1 MNYLNYYHLEQ
12 YLFNKV
18 GPEFSRTR
26 KITASDYF
34 CIVIW
39 KANRAKSKEAKRL
52 LSKGYKTLQGAVTA
66 LANDINKAKTNKEL
80 MSCLIETWGFRL
92 PMASAILTVL
102 YPNDFTVYDVRVCDE
117 IGGYHSIHG
126 RKFEGLWSGY
136 EEFVKSVKKST
147 PKKLALRDKD
157 RWLWGR
163 SFCNQLSSDI
173 KQMFGIKGITKK
185 SSGRKKAR
193 H

>member
-12 YLFNKV
+12 YLFNEV
-18 GPEFSRTR
+18 GPAFR
-26 KITASDYF
+26 KTGKISASDYF

-52 LSKGYKTLQGAVTA
+52 LSKGYKTLQSAVTA
-66 LANDINKAKTNKEL
+66 LAKDINRAKTNKEV
-80 MSCLIETWGFRL
+80 MSCLIETWGLRL

-102 YPNDFTVYDVRVCDE
+102 YPNNFTVYDVRVCDE
-117 IGGYHSIHG
+117 IGGYHSIYS

-136 EEFVKSVKKST
+136 EEFVNSVKKTT
-147 PKKLALRDKD
+147 PKQLELRDKD

-163 SFCNQLSSDI
+163 SFNKQLTNDI
-173 KQMFGIKGITKK
+173 KCKFMNKGITKK
-185 SSGRKKAR
+185 SSGRKKTR
-193 H
+193 G